1 MRQLLCLWISWK
13 GMLGR
18 KSDFYS
24 AVCQFGK
31 ETVSET
37 DMQRVLVC
45 G

>member
-1 MRQLLCLWISWK
+1 MW
-13 GMLGR
+13 GR

-31 ETVSET
+31 EIVSET

>member
-1 MRQLLCLWISWK
+1 MFEMTEMYRELGISEK
-13 GMLGR
+13 
-18 KSDFYS
+18 
-24 AVCQFGK
+24 VCQFGK